1 MLDQIR
7 ITSSDVERATR
18 TIVALLND
26 TYSEANFTEGTV
38 VHDLVVRPMA
48 TVLAAIEGDVSYLES
63 RLSLK
68 ALAEEET
75 ESSAVLLDQLASNF
89 FIERKAGRRT
99 TGVIKLL
106 LNSDTAF
113 SVPVGTIFEKST
125 GVEFA
130 YEAESPLVI
139 SSSDLDQEIDSS
151 GVHTGNYVASIYVVG
166 ARESIGSG
174 LPPGEFSNMT
184 NSPTGLISIF
194 NDQPFSSAELQE
206 SNFVFAGR
214 IKEALSHRGF
224 NTQSSIST
232 VLKDSVPECRSV
244 NVVGGGH
251 PAMRRDLLEIG
262 TLDAIH
268 TLGKIN
274 IYSNTG
280 FFVTRTTAEIAEGLA
295 FSSIDFKDATT
306 GVEVPIKS
314 DLGDDIVL
322 YGKVRVNNL
331 PEADPTRADVE
342 ANYVEVSYVDY
353 KFARSTDESCTIA
366 PPQNT
371 DAVVVSP
378 ASHVAVATFVD
389 NSAVAPLGTDV
400 QVYYP
405 SVKRLVINI
414 AYVRSAGISE
424 DLFPSAFIQSGI
436 VGYIDNV
443 QERGEHLTVSGLY
456 GYITSN
462 FSTFIAAIVAD
473 DTSVEYTLLDTAGNL
488 IHFDVDSDTSLSKS
502 KSYYL
507 NSVRIASAVV
517 QSKVVDYL
525 SDTYLSDLQISDETC
540 VLYCSPQDITLTEV
554 S

>member
-7 ITSSDVERATR
+7 ITSSEVERATR

-26 TYSEANFTEGTV
+26 TYSGANFTEGTV
-38 VHDLVVRPMA
+38 IHDLVVRPMA
-48 TVLAAIEGDVSYLES
+48 TVLAAIEGDVSYLEN

-89 FIERKAGRRT
+89 FISRKAGRRT
-99 TGVIKLL
+99 TGVVKLT
-106 LNSDTAF
+106 LNSNAAF
-113 SVPVGTIFEKST
+113 SIPVGTIFEKSI

-130 YEAESPLVI
+130 YEAESPLVV
-139 SSSDLDQEIDSS
+139 SPGDLDQEKDSS
-151 GVHTGNYVASIYVVG
+151 GSPTGNYVASIYVVG

-184 NSPTGLISIF
+184 NSPPGLISIF

-224 NTQSSIST
+224 NTQNSIST

-268 TLGKIN
+268 TLGKVN

-280 FFVTRTTAEIAEGLA
+280 FFLTRTTAATAEGLA
-295 FSSIDFKDATT
+295 FSSIEFKEATT
-306 GVEVPIKS
+306 GAEKPIKS
-314 DLGDDIVL
+314 DFGDDIVL

-331 PEADPTRADVE
+331 TDGDSTRDDVE
-342 ANYVEVSYVDY
+342 NDYVEVSYVDY
-353 KFARSTDESCTIA
+353 KFARSTDEICTIN
-366 PPQNT
+366 PTSNT
-371 DAVVVSP
+371 DAVVVSH

-389 NSAVAPLGTDV
+389 NSSIAPLGTDV

-405 SVKRLVINI
+405 NVKRLYINI
-414 AYVRSAGISE
+414 AYVRSADVPE

-436 VGYIDNV
+436 VGYIDSV

-473 DTSVEYTLLDTAGNL
+473 NTSVEYTLLDTTGNL
-488 IHFDVDSDTSLSKS
+488 LYFEVDSDTTLSKS

-507 NSVRIASAVV
+507 DSVLVAGSVV
-517 QSKVVDYL
+517 QSKVQNYIGP
-525 SDTYLSDLQISDETC
+525 TYLSDLQISDETC